1 MKNEEVKDI
10 VPELLSDITKSF
22 DSKTKES
29 IVLKEKL
36 SKLKNNKANHL
47 DSNEFAQEIGE
58 ILSNSFRENISI
70 DRLPDGEMYYNIL
83 NRILNPNLKNNY
95 DIINAYAKNVQYN
108 LNKKANINLKAVD
121 AEYNQDRVDGIL
133 ESALK
138 KDDYSVMINDLCSS
152 VENFS
157 RAIVDELIRKNADF
171 HSKVGLKPVIE
182 RKMHGGACS
191 FCKDLARTY
200 DYEEAK
206 RLAKIDPKK
215 NPFTRHRHCKCTV
228 IYNPK
233 NGKNKQ
239 IVHSG
244 AKHKALD
251 EKRDRIDVANKIV
264 DNKLSNIAR
273 SKAMEL
279 GYNPL
284 PDDKVVNVLRKDAQ
298 SWIKTLNE
306 NEIKAIKKYTYNGKD
321 KDGLRLFEK
330 INGYLENRYDP
341 INENEEEIILRN
353 AYNIEQGL
361 LKNKLKHDIVV
372 YRKEE
377 FTGSLNGKVQK
388 FLSTSVTKRGVLGNE
403 ANVAIII
410 PKSSEGSYVELLS
423 QYKNQREYLIN
434 KENVFSLIYKSGNN
448 YIYLLEDDN
457 NEKWSGKILRRIEGK
472 LSR

>member
-58 ILSNSFRENISI
+58 ILSNSFREKISV
-70 DRLPDGEMYYNIL
+70 DRLPDGEMYYNIV

-95 DIINAYAKNVQYN
+95 DIINEYAKNVQYS

-121 AEYNQDRVDGIL
+121 AEYNQDRVDGIV
-133 ESALK
+133 ESVLK
-138 KDDYSVMINDLCSS
+138 KDDYDSMINYLCSS
-152 VENFS
+152 TENFS
-157 RAIVDELIRKNADF
+157 RAIVDELIRNNADF
-171 HSKVGLKPVIE
+171 HSKAGLKPVIE

-191 FCKDLARTY
+191 FCKALARTY

-206 RLAKIDPKK
+206 RLAEIDPKK
-215 NPFTRHRHCKCTV
+215 NPFARHRHCKCTV

-239 IVHSG
+239 IVHSA

-251 EKRDRIDVANKIV
+251 EKRDRIDLANKIV

-284 PDDKVVNVLRKDAQ
+284 PDNKVVNTLRKDAKK
-298 SWIKTLNE
+298 WIQALSDD
-306 NEIKAIKKYTYNGKD
+306 EIKAIRKYTYNGKD

-330 INGYLENRYDP
+330 INGYLENRYNP
-341 INENEEEIILRN
+341 VNENEEEVILRN
-353 AYNIEQGL
+353 AYNIEQGI
-361 LKNKLKHDIVV
+361 LKNKLKHDIIV
-372 YRKEE
+372 YRTEE
-377 FTGSLNGKVQK
+377 DINRLNDNVKK
-388 FLSTSVTKRGVLGNE
+388 FLSASVTKKGTFGGKP
-403 ANVAIII
+403 NVAIIV
-410 PKSSEGSYVELLS
+410 PKGSNGAYIEPLAAGK
-423 QYKNQREYLIN
+423 YKYQRE
-434 KENVFSLIYKSGNN
+434 F
-448 YIYLLEDDN
+448 LLN
-457 NEKWSGKILRRIEGK
+457 NEINLAKV
-472 LSR
+472 LSNNDINIFEVRNENKTNK

>member
-58 ILSNSFRENISI
+58 ILSNSFREKISV
-70 DRLPDGEMYYNIL
+70 DRLPDGKMYYNIV

-95 DIINAYAKNVQYN
+95 DIINEYAKNVQYI

-121 AEYNQDRVDGIL
+121 AEYNQDRVDGIV
-133 ESALK
+133 ESVLK
-138 KDDYSVMINDLCSS
+138 KDDYDSMINYLCSS
-152 VENFS
+152 TENFS
-157 RAIVDELIRKNADF
+157 RAIVDELIRNNADF
-171 HSKVGLKPVIE
+171 HSKAGLKPVIE

-191 FCKDLARTY
+191 FCKALARTY

-206 RLAKIDPKK
+206 RLAEIDPKK
-215 NPFTRHRHCKCTV
+215 NPFARHRHCKCTV

-239 IVHSG
+239 IVHSA

-251 EKRDRIDVANKIV
+251 KKRDRIDLANKIV

-284 PDDKVVNVLRKDAQ
+284 PDNKVVNTLRRDAKK
-298 SWIKTLNE
+298 WIQTLSDD
-306 NEIKAIKKYTYNGKD
+306 EIKAIKKYTYNGKD
-321 KDGLRLFEK
+321 EDGLRLFEK

-341 INENEEEIILRN
+341 INESEEEIILRN

-410 PKSSEGSYVELLS
+410 PKSSQGSYIELLS

-434 KENVFSLIYKSGNN
+434 KENVFILIYKSGKN

-457 NEKWSGKILRRIEGK
+457 NEKWSKKILRRIKGK
-472 LSR
+472 LSQ

>member
-22 DSKTKES
+22 DSKSKES

-47 DSNEFAQEIGE
+47 DSNEFAQEVGE
-58 ILSNSFRENISI
+58 ILSNSFRENISVDI
-70 DRLPDGEMYYNIL
+70 LPDGEMYYNIV

-95 DIINAYAKNVQYN
+95 EIINSYARNVQYS
-108 LNKKANINLKAVD
+108 LNKRANINLKVVD
-121 AEYNQDRVDGIL
+121 AEYNQDRVDGIV
-133 ESALK
+133 ESVLK

-171 HSKVGLKPVIE
+171 HSKAGLKPVIE

-191 FCKDLARTY
+191 FCKALARTY

-206 RLAKIDPKK
+206 RLAEIDPKK
-215 NPFTRHRHCKCTV
+215 NPFVRHRHCKCTV

-239 IVHSG
+239 IVHS
-244 AKHKALD
+244 AEKHKTLD
-251 EKRDRIDVANKIV
+251 EKRDRIDLANKIV

-284 PDDKVVNVLRKDAQ
+284 PDEKVVNTLRKDAKK
-298 SWIKTLNE
+298 WIQTLSDD
-306 NEIKAIKKYTYNGKD
+306 EIKSIRKYTYNGKD
-321 KDGLRLFEK
+321 EDGLRLFEK
-330 INGYLENRYDP
+330 INGYLDNRYIP
-341 INENEEEIILRN
+341 SNEKEEKIILKN
-353 AYNIEQGL
+353 AVKIEDGL
-361 LKNKLKHDIVV
+361 LKNKLKHDIIV
-372 YRKEE
+372 YRREE
-377 FTGSLNGKVQK
+377 FTDSLNGKVNK
-388 FLSTSVTKRGVLGNE
+388 FLSTSVTKNGVLKKSP
-403 ANVAIII
+403 NVAIIV
-410 PKSSEGSYVELLS
+410 PKGSNGAYVEQLADS
-423 QYKNQREYLIN
+423 RFKKQREFLLDRNNRY
-434 KENVFSLIYKSGNN
+434 KTIYNDSKFMVN
-448 YIYLLEDDN
+448 IVED
-457 NEKWSGKILRRIEGK
+457 IR
-472 LSR
+472 